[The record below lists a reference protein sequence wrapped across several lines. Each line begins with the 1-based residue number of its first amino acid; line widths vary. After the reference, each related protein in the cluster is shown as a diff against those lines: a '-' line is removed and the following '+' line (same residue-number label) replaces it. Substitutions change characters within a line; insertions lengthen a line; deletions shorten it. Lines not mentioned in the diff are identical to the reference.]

1 MPTVKLQSKKIARN
15 TNFRREVSYTSLYVF
30 SLVTP
35 PSSTAAPN
43 IATAV
48 EYALHRVIP
57 HVHVVDWFRLSRMEP
72 REFGIPSWLPCGS
85 RFVTS
90 LSLSPEVDS
99 ALRNF
104 VSAIAPDFTALKK
117 RAPYRPFAIAL
128 LFRAVIADELD
139 KLPYKVADDAE
150 LPADAPAAF
159 DPSDLLSG
167 SARRVP
173 SDTDRINNR
182 MTFARIDPS
191 IFDQSDLFPNGKVDA
206 EGYADDSEMF

>member
-48 EYALHRVIP
+48 EYALHRVMP

-90 LSLSPEVDS
+90 LSLSPAVDS
-99 ALRNF
+99 ELRNF

-128 LFRAVIADELD
+128 LFRAVIADELG

-150 LPADAPAAF
+150 LSEDAPAAF
-159 DPSDLLSG
+159 DPSIFDSCM
-167 SARRVP
+167 VP
-173 SDTDRINNR
+173 SESERILNR
-182 MTFARIDPS
+182 AAMDV
-191 IFDQSDLFPNGKVDA
+191 LYPNGIVDADGTAA
-206 EGYADDSEMF
+206 EGYVDESDLL